1 MLMLLPDAILRVWL
15 KQKELI
21 NKIVKSSLRILNL
34 LKLIKYTLMKEKEFS
49 QMFLLLLIMIF
60 WPKPY

>member
-1 MLMLLPDAILRVWL
+1 MLMLLPDLILRVWL

-21 NKIVKSSLRILNL
+21 NKKVKSSLRILNL

-60 WPKPY
+60 LPKPY